1 MLPTRNQCHNNAICA
16 LSRSIW
22 RSWFHQTNSG
32 FDYSNLMFHSGK
44 FCHDFR
50 KYILWNSFVV
60 NSLVLDSHGKWIHF
74 LKLIWLNTLAAVNN
88 QLIWNAS
95 IDNTPSLISFWA
107 ETLYIIIATYHLNLK
122 FSVSNFWETAKNIK
136 FVRNISQAA

>member
-1 MLPTRNQCHNNAICA
+1 
-16 LSRSIW
+16 
-22 RSWFHQTNSG
+22 
-32 FDYSNLMFHSGK
+32 MFHSGK

-122 FSVSNFWETAKNIK
+122 FSVSNFWETAKKYKVCKKYFASCLKYSVSAKRFCKAFPPNY
-136 FVRNISQAA
+136 FFLDFDGRVL